1 MTTIY
6 FVRHA
11 EPNYENH
18 DDQSRE
24 LSANGLRDRILVTN
38 FLSNK
43 KITVALSSPYIRA
56 IDTIRDFTD
65 RNNLKI
71 TLLHDFRERKV
82 DSEWIPDFSAFC
94 QRQWTDFNYKLSD
107 GECLSEVQKRNIS
120 ALSFVLR
127 QYKDENIVIGTHGTA
142 LSTIINYYDST
153 FGYSDFVRIKSL
165 MPWIVKMVFD
175 GENCITIEQ
184 FDLFQQEVEL

>member
-24 LSANGLRDRILVTN
+24 LSAKGIRDRILVTD

-56 IDTIRDFTD
+56 IDTIREFTD
-65 RNNLKI
+65 RYNLKI

-82 DSEWIPDFSAFC
+82 DSEWISDFNSFC
-94 QRQWTDFNYKLSD
+94 QRQWNDFNYKLSD

-127 QYKDENIVIGTHGTA
+127 QYKNENVVIGTHGTS

-153 FGYSDFVRIKSL
+153 FGYSDFMRIKSL

-175 GENCITIEQ
+175 GEHCTIIEQ
-184 FDLFQQEVEL
+184 YDLFQQETAL

>member
-1 MTTIY
+1 MTIIY

-24 LSANGLRDRILVTN
+24 LSAKGLRDRTLVTN

-43 KITVALSSPYIRA
+43 KITAALSSPYIRA
-56 IDTIRDFTD
+56 IDTIREFTD
-65 RNNLKI
+65 RHNLKI
-71 TLLHDFRERKV
+71 TLIHDFRERKV

-94 QRQWTDFNYKLSD
+94 QRQWADFNYKLSD

-120 ALSFVLR
+120 ALSSVLH

-142 LSTIINYYDST
+142 LSTIINYYDPT
-153 FGYSDFVRIKSL
+153 FDYFDFVRIKSL
-165 MPWIVKMVFD
+165 MPWIVKMAFD
-175 GENCITIEQ
+175 GENCITIEYY
-184 FDLFQQEVEL
+184 DLLQQKSEL